1 MGDAYG
7 NHHGNNA
14 RKRAATFW
22 EYSDDTIMAASIVK
36 ILGTFGEVNQ
46 DKLAAE
52 FAERWDGK
60 RGYGRGATQLIKQ
73 FQAGEDWHTASGSMF
88 EGHGSFGNG
97 AAMRVT
103 PIGSFFADDL
113 DVVIEQAKRSAE
125 VTHMHPEGIAGAIAV
140 ALGSAI
146 TYRNQIL
153 DQNPVDFLEEIITFV
168 PDSEIRTKLKIAA
181 DLPPTTSVRDAAKL
195 LGNGRPAIAQQTV
208 PFALWITA
216 HHLNDFEKAITNT
229 ASVKGDVDTNCAIV
243 GGIVIMTTGIEGIPA
258 DWLERREALPE
269 WLNQNEK

>member
-1 MGDAYG
+1 MENDPQSRLKRALLSLEGVSMGDAYG

-22 EYSDDTIMAASIVK
+22 ELSDDTIMAASIVK

-73 FQAGEDWHTASGSMF
+73 FQAGEDWHTASESMF

-113 DVVIEQAKRSAE
+113 DAVVEQAKRSAE

-208 PFALWITA
+208 PFALWGSG
-216 HHLNDFEKAITNT
+216 
-229 ASVKGDVDTNCAIV
+229 ASF
-243 GGIVIMTTGIEGIPA
+243 
-258 DWLERREALPE
+258 RRF
-269 WLNQNEK
+269 